1 MLENN
6 SRLNQM
12 ADKFMAEGGVYQNR
26 IVDCTVG
33 RLHRRNVLRD
43 YNRVSSRIQVI
54 QEDLPL
60 TQPQK

>member
-1 MLENN
+1 
-6 SRLNQM
+6 M

-26 IVDCTVG
+26 FVDCTADYITVDR